1 MSIRGY
7 IYKTP
12 MVNGKIDHDSI
23 IPFPCGTKEKPR
35 RRDDFM
41 SYSSE
46 EDLCRLIED
55 ISRGS
60 KDTFVINYD
69 AMDRLKEK
77 YRKGKDKKVINKYM
91 KQLQFLDNIVKQYGQ
106 VYIECY

>member
-1 MSIRGY
+1 MSVRGH

-12 MVNGKIDHDSI
+12 MVNGKIDHNSI
-23 IPFPCGTKEKPR
+23 IPFPDGAR
-35 RRDDFM
+35 SRDDFM

-46 EDLCRLIED
+46 EDLCHLIED

-60 KDTFVINYD
+60 EGTFIIDYD
-69 AMDRLKEK
+69 AMDKLKEK
-77 YRKGKDKKVINKYM
+77 YQKGEDINIINKYI
-91 KQLQFLDNIVKQYGQ
+91 KQLQFLDDIVKQYGQ